1 MYREMS
7 QIFHGLRFIF
17 ILQWTKDMKD
27 TTDPMNPKNTWVQW
41 TPIPPNSSPLKIA
54 LPTSFGDPCDL
65 SIIISWSDRQE
76 PVPML
81 RKAKSKPKISSGDP
95 WDLSINSWFDPLEFP
110 RLRMRK
116 NRTSFLCDPWNANIL
131 WCEDPENINQNAKT
145 HFGFDPPGQAQCNPQ
160 DLGELLSW
168 GGRICWKLNSEL
180 RFSKAFF
187 DHLTYVQIYYSLRL
201 PPYFHQNASQIL
213 NKKVDDMKTHYSKSP
228 VFVQKVEF
236 DQKISR
242 FPQIL
247 S

>member
-7 QIFHGLRFIF
+7 QIFHGLRLIF
-17 ILQWTKDMKD
+17 ILQWIKDMKD
-27 TTDPMNPKNTWVQW
+27 TMDPMNPKNTWVQW
-41 TPIPPNSSPLKIA
+41 TPTPPNSSPLKIA

-76 PVPML
+76 QVPML

-145 HFGFDPPGQAQCNPQ
+145 RFGFDPPGQAQCKQRSRRVIMRRKN
-160 DLGELLSW
+160 LL
-168 GGRICWKLNSEL
+168 
-180 RFSKAFF
+180 
-187 DHLTYVQIYYSLRL
+187 
-201 PPYFHQNASQIL
+201 
-213 NKKVDDMKTHYSKSP
+213 
-228 VFVQKVEF
+228 KVEF
-236 DQKISR
+236 WIEVLQSIFWPSHLCANLLLIEITTL
-242 FPQIL
+242 FPSKCL
-247 S
+247 SNTE

>member
-1 MYREMS
+1 MYREMF

-27 TTDPMNPKNTWVQW
+27 TMDPMNPKNTWVQW
-41 TPIPPNSSPLKIA
+41 TPTPPNSSPLKIA

-145 HFGFDPPGQAQCNPQ
+145 HFGFDPPGQAQCKQRSRRVMRRKN
-160 DLGELLSW
+160 LL
-168 GGRICWKLNSEL
+168 
-180 RFSKAFF
+180 
-187 DHLTYVQIYYSLRL
+187 
-201 PPYFHQNASQIL
+201 
-213 NKKVDDMKTHYSKSP
+213 
-228 VFVQKVEF
+228 KVEF
-236 DQKISR
+236 WIEVLQSIFWPSHLCAKIPFTHWDYHPISIKM
-242 FPQIL
+242 PLKYWIKKLMTWKHTIL
-247 S
+247 KVQFLSKK